1 MTLIFSIFE
10 TDCTNDRKE
19 RELSSFFAGFQCF
32 EAYFVLTFIGV
43 RPFLQK
49 QGRHLGKTRYD
60 NTPPPPSDCQTFFLY
75 YYLFLYSKNIPLEM
89 CMKIDEKKTALL
101 CLTKEF
107 CFLLAKIY
115 MMLLSKNTFFYSLS
129 EI

>member
-60 NTPPPPSDCQTFFLY
+60 NTPPPLQIVRLSFYIIIFFFTVKI
-75 YYLFLYSKNIPLEM
+75 FLWK
-89 CMKIDEKKTALL
+89 CV
-101 CLTKEF
+101 
-107 CFLLAKIY
+107 
-115 MMLLSKNTFFYSLS
+115 
-129 EI
+129 